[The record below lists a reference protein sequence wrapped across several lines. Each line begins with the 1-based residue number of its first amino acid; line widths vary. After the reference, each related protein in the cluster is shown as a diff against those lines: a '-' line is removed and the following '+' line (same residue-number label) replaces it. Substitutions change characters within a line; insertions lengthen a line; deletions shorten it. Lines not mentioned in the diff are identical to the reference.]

1 MVAQSSRRTGG
12 RSARRNA
19 RTAPSSEHLPPVRGG
34 MKGGTYQPLSIEGVH
49 RIHQAVLDVLE
60 NGGLA
65 DTPNSGIKYVTG
77 AGAVLGTDGRLR
89 FPRSLIED
97 TIASAN
103 RSITLFSRNG
113 KMTSIF
119 QEVKSI
125 MEWPVPPF
133 MLLM

>member
-19 RTAPSSEHLPPVRGG
+19 RTAPLAEHLRPVRGG
-34 MKGGTYQPLSIEGVH
+34 MKSGTYQPLNIEGVH

-60 NGGLA
+60 NVGLA
-65 DTPNSGIKYVTG
+65 DAPNSGIKYMTG

-89 FPRSLIED
+89 FPRSFIGD

-103 RSITLFSRNG
+103 RSMTLFSRNG
-113 KMTSIF
+113 KNDLDLSKNK
-119 QEVKSI
+119 VH
-125 MEWPVPPF
+125 
-133 MLLM
+133 